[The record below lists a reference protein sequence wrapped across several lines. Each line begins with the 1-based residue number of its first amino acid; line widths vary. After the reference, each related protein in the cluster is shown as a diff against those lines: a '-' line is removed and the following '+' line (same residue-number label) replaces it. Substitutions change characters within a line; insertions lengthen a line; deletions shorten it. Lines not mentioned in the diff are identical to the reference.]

1 MNVSGPDC
9 YCITHNL
16 YTTPKYEIKILKGGK
31 MASNGR
37 DSLINKIIINN
48 DIVKE
53 INTSKLSILLYFT
66 TVNVRP
72 TIGREAPK
80 GE

>member
-1 MNVSGPDC
+1 MNVSCPDC

-31 MASNGR
+31 MSCNGR
-37 DSLINKIIINN
+37 DSVRNKIIINN
-48 DIVKE
+48 YIIEE
-53 INTSKLSILLYFT
+53 INTSNLSMLLYFT

-72 TIGREAPK
+72 TIGREDPK